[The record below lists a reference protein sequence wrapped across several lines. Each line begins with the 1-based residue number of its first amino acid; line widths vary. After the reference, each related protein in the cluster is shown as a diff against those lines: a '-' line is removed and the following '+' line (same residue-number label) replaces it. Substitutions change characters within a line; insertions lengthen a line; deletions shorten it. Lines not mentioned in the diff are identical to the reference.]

1 MGLLARLVIE
11 ILFIGANCLDSLDL
25 YLAFIS
31 EFAQELSSI
40 GNELRK
46 RIETEK
52 REIER
57 LNVRIFRFDFR

>member
-1 MGLLARLVIE
+1 MLVIRNS
-11 ILFIGANCLDSLDL
+11 IHWSKLFGLTGLTV

-31 EFAQELSSI
+31 NFAQELSSI